1 MRLLRLLTGFPLCLL
16 AWLVLGAKPTDTK
29 EFVLVEQFEDV
40 NQDFIAQWAFDQRQP
55 QLQWHS
61 DTFGT
66 ITYPGKLSPSGKS
79 MLRTGGYA
87 VRLTGSRMLP
97 PGDYELRLRSAN
109 HSRLYV
115 DGELKITAKPPV
127 KRELTAQEQAEKQAQ
142 EKAERERQAKQAAAQ
157 TELEKSLKR
166 IEESQ
171 LSGEE
176 KERRAKAIQAEVAK
190 MYEDGPPPE
199 IQEHKLVISSNGT
212 PIVLRLEAAG
222 EQKLGEV
229 SLTMKAAGTGSARLL
244 TSRSDIA
251 YSKTGWKGWAE
262 VEKQRIQEAMK
273 NAAASRIAAWN
284 RHWEQRRAY
293 WQGLRKEHLQIP
305 RNLPSQMPLQNDID
319 RFLGEK
325 LATSGITPSGL
336 TDDHEFVRRVYLD
349 AWGLIPTYEEVLEF
363 VADRKPDKR
372 DRLVDRLLSDKR
384 WADPWVGYWEDV
396 LAENPSIQGAIPNTT
411 GPFKDWIYDSFAN
424 DHGFDRFVTELALME
439 GDFPER
445 GTLGFH
451 TAVLSDVPMADKAN
465 IVSLAFMSA
474 QMACARC
481 HDSIINDY
489 KQRDLFGIAA
499 LLNGGEPVGIP
510 ETSSVGAKPGRRKP
524 MVSVTSFPGDRIAP
538 QWVFDADKKDAN
550 SLKKTLQGK
559 DPREHRLLLAN
570 WITENPH
577 YAKVIVNRVWQRFM
591 GDGLVNPVDTWDGN
605 SKVSHPAL
613 LEYLANEFVWSGQ
626 SIKHIERLILKSH
639 AYQRKTDF
647 RLSDKR
653 DDSGRLF
660 AAQIQRRMSAEQLV
674 DSLFHSVRRGMDAE
688 RMAYDGDYGYPER
701 LWQFVTLS
709 NEEDTELLGS
719 ARPVLQG
726 VVSLATSFGWREQRQ
741 NPSSTRIDEP
751 TALQPLSLA
760 NGAAANRLFR
770 LTDKSFY
777 TRLSKKELSLDE
789 FTNLLFL
796 NVFSRQATLKEV
808 AWVREALGNV
818 WQERKVEDYD
828 EAKLAKEATA
838 KSILVPDHNL
848 ANEVAKELRKG
859 EPLTQSLKAEYAER
873 LEDVLWAMHNSP
885 EFQFV
890 P

>member
-1 MRLLRLLTGFPLCLL
+1 MRLLRSLICFPICLV
-16 AWLVLGAKPTDTK
+16 AWLVLGAKTPDTT

-40 NQDFIAQWAFDQRQP
+40 NLDFITQWGFDQGQP
-55 QLQWHS
+55 ALQWHS

-66 ITYPGKLSPSGKS
+66 LTYPGKISPSGKS

-87 VRLTGSRMLP
+87 VRLSGTRVLP
-97 PGDYELRLRSAN
+97 PGEYEIRLRSAN
-109 HSRLYV
+109 HARLYV
-115 DGELKITAKPPV
+115 NGELKITAKPPV
-127 KRELTAQEQAEKQAQ
+127 KRELTAQEQAEKEAE

-157 TELEKSLKR
+157 TELEQSLKR
-166 IEESQ
+166 IGESQ

-176 KERRAKAIQAEVAK
+176 KERRTKAIQAEVAK
-190 MYEDGPPPE
+190 MYEDGPPPK
-199 IQEHKLVISSNGT
+199 IQEHKLVVSSDGT
-212 PIVLRLEAAG
+212 PIVFRVEAAG
-222 EQKLGEV
+222 DKKLGEV
-229 SLTMKAAGTGSARLL
+229 SLAVMPAGSSSARLFS
-244 TSRSDIA
+244 SRSDIA
-251 YSKTGWKGWAE
+251 YSRTGWKAWGE
-262 VEKQRIQEAMK
+262 VEKQRIRQTMT
-273 NAAASRIAAWN
+273 NAAAPRVAAWT
-284 RHWEQRRAY
+284 RHWEQRKAY
-293 WQGLRKEHLQIP
+293 WQSLRKQHATIP
-305 RNLPSQMPLQNDID
+305 RHLPSQVPVQNDID
-319 RFLGEK
+319 RFLGDK
-325 LATSGITPSGL
+325 LAKIGVTPAGL

-363 VADRKPDKR
+363 VSDRKPGKR

-424 DHGFDRFVTELALME
+424 DHGLDRFVTELALME
-439 GDFPER
+439 GDFTER

-510 ETSSVGAKPGRRKP
+510 ETSSTGAKPGRRKP
-524 MVSVTSFPGDRIAP
+524 MVSVTSFPGDKIAP
-538 QWVFDADKKDAN
+538 QWVFDPDKKDPG
-550 SLKKTLQGK
+550 SLKNLLQGK
-559 DPREHRLLLAN
+559 DPREHRLLLAD

-577 YAKVIVNRVWQRFM
+577 YARVIVNRVWQRFM
-591 GDGLVNPVDTWDGN
+591 GDGLVNPVDTWDEN
-605 SKVSHPAL
+605 SRVSHPEL
-613 LEYLANEFVWSGQ
+613 LDYLAKEFVWSGQ

-674 DSLFHSVRRGMDAE
+674 DSLFRSVRRGMDAE
-688 RMAYDGDYGYPER
+688 RMAYDGDYGSPER

-770 LTDKSFY
+770 VTDKSFY
-777 TRLSKKELSLDE
+777 TQLSKKEMPLDE

-796 NVFSRQATLKEV
+796 NVFSRRATPKEV
-808 AWVREALGNV
+808 AWVREALGPV
-818 WQERKVEDYD
+818 WQGRRVEDYD
-828 EAKLAKEATA
+828 EARLTKEATA

-848 ANEVAKELRKG
+848 AKEVAKELRKG
-859 EPLTQSLKAEYAER
+859 EPLTQSLKGEYAER